1 MRTTGRLAPDDDT
14 SRASSIPCAVNPG
27 DRVNLMAITIGD
39 SDGDAC
45 GTASVP
51 PLVDVATGAGMNQ
64 FEITILA
71 QLSAHREL
79 LVTMFV
85 YRFLQESDPLLSAQ
99 MVKDMFRDSP
109 TTAPRDGTS
118 LDPATSDLL
127 AAMTD
132 EAIEDVMERVIERLD
147 FYLQEDAE
155 TAGLERFQSETSIAG

>member
-1 MRTTGRLAPDDDT
+1 
-14 SRASSIPCAVNPG
+14 
-27 DRVNLMAITIGD
+27 
-39 SDGDAC
+39 
-45 GTASVP
+45 
-51 PLVDVATGAGMNQ
+51 MNQ

-79 LVTMFV
+79 LVTTFV
-85 YRFLQESDPLLSAQ
+85 YRFLQEHDPLLAAQ
-99 MVKDMFRDSP
+99 MVKDMFQDSP

-147 FYLQEDAE
+147 FYLHEE
-155 TAGLERFQSETSIAG
+155 HGGTALERFRSETSFAG